1 MKHAVLSTSPE
12 RSSAA
17 RLSYAEG
24 RHRELEGRIQEMKR
38 RTWLSQMEQVELS
51 RLKKLKLQVKDE
63 IASLSRS
70 SEKARPSTVRLS

>member
-12 RSSAA
+12 RSHTA
-17 RLSYAEG
+17 RLQYAEG
-24 RHRELEGRIQEMKR
+24 RHRELEGRIQEMKG

-63 IASLSRS
+63 IASLSRT
-70 SEKARPSTVRLS
+70 STMRLS